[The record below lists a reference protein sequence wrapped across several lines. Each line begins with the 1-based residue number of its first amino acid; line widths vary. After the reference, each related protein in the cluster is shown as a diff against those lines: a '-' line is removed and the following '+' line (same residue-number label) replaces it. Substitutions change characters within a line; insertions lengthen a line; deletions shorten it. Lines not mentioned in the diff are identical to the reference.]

1 MGRTWY
7 ICYHE
12 ENKIHLLSWR
22 EQDTFVIIGRT
33 RYICYHGEN
42 KIHLLSWGEQDTF
55 VIMGR
60 TRYMWY
66 HGENKIHLLSCGEQD
81 TIDGMIMMSP
91 LFLTNTLSWILT
103 QTHYSSAEPTSLC
116 LYSLV
121 LLSREAIN
129 TNAIVFGL
137 TWLGLEPRFTRSI
150 T

>member
-1 MGRTWY
+1 MGRTRY
-7 ICYHE
+7 ICYQG
-12 ENKIHLLSWR
+12 ENKIRLLSWG
-22 EQDTFVIIGRT
+22 EQDTFVIMGRT

-55 VIMGR
+55 D
-60 TRYMWY
+60 
-66 HGENKIHLLSCGEQD
+66 E
-81 TIDGMIMMSP
+81 MIMMSA

-103 QTHYSSAEPTSLC
+103 QTHYSSSELTSIC

-137 TWLGLEPRFTRSI
+137 TWLGLEPRSTTKRAI
-150 T
+150 TPNVVKFDIGELSTNEN